1 MNSFEKQIAW
11 INFDGWFGKQIGD
24 FFWVTVWPICLERLA
39 SPSSRLTTLLLTI
52 LPRRFLNLFNSND
65 STSSRDFCGCGTVD
79 VATQMQVRRLPGYVW
94 LESSADHKVRAW
106 VVWWYYFQQWQLFLT
121 MCREER
127 RLGGIDVE

>member
-1 MNSFEKQIAW
+1 MGNYL
-11 INFDGWFGKQIGD
+11 GK
-24 FFWVTVWPICLERLA
+24 CLRTGLGNRLA
-39 SPSSRLTTLLLTI
+39 TLVGNCLAEYIGAACQSELQVDDAGVDDPPTQA
-52 LPRRFLNLFNSND
+52 LNQFNADD